1 MPVSDIWEVLRRPLI
16 TEKGTALAAEGK
28 FLFEVHPDCTKAQ
41 VKQAIERAFKVNVVA
56 VNIAVM
62 PGKSRRWKRWTAY
75 QSDWKKA
82 VVTLKSGERIE
93 LFDA

>member
-1 MPVSDIWEVLRRPLI
+1 MS
-16 TEKGTALAAEGK
+16 
-28 FLFEVHPDCTKAQ
+28 
-41 VKQAIERAFKVNVVA
+41 VVA

>member
-1 MPVSDIWEVLRRPLI
+1 MPVSD
-16 TEKGTALAAEGK
+16 
-28 FLFEVHPDCTKAQ
+28 
-41 VKQAIERAFKVNVVA
+41 
-56 VNIAVM
+56 
-62 PGKSRRWKRWTAY
+62 WKRWTAY